1 VAGCIARTIKNSLI
15 AQPPSLDLKNDL
27 ADFDKNDLLDIMES
41 AFLIKNKY

>member
-1 VAGCIARTIKNSLI
+1 LKNQEFFDRST
-15 AQPPSLDLKNDL
+15 AFPRSQNDL